1 MWPKWKRYEAG
12 PNLNANYS
20 RTQEKRFEK
29 TSGILRFE
37 SQEFFLCF
45 WNIWKEFS
53 IFVVPLARFF
63 DSLSFLPVF
72 SSLHWPLLFLQ
83 TSAEKLL
90 FQVDL
95 EQFEQRSLVDDA
107 NSLPQILEGF
117 YTTPSAPTDALGQ
130 KLRVETS
137 STTRTQKTQEK
148 TPGNLKVYFIFF
160 DTKQTYYSI
169 IVWIV

>member
-1 MWPKWKRYEAG
+1 MKALWSG
-12 PNLNANYS
+12 PQSKCKLFQNSGKTFWENLRNTTIRIPRVFS
-20 RTQEKRFEK
+20 CV
-29 TSGILRFE
+29 
-37 SQEFFLCF
+37 FL
-45 WNIWKEFS
+45 NIWKEFS
-53 IFVVPLARFF
+53 IFVVPLARFL
-63 DSLSFLPVF
+63 DSLGFLPAF

-148 TPGNLKVYFIFF
+148 TPGNLKVYFICF

>member
-1 MWPKWKRYEAG
+1 M
-12 PNLNANYS
+12 
-20 RTQEKRFEK
+20 
-29 TSGILRFE
+29 
-37 SQEFFLCF
+37 FFDIF
-45 WNIWKEFS
+45 GRNFQFS
-53 IFVVPLARFF
+53 LSPLARFF
-63 DSLSFLPVF
+63 DSLSFLPAF

-137 STTRTQKTQEK
+137 STTTTQKTQEK
-148 TPGNLKVYFIFF
+148 TPGNLKVYFIFS
-160 DTKQTYYSI
+160 TQNKHI
-169 IVWIV
+169 IVL